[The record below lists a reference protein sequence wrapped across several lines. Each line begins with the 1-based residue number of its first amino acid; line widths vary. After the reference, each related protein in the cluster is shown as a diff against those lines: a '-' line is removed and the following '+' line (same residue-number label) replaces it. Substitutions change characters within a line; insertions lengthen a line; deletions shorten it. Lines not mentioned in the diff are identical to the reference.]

1 MNVIGFLNSA
11 SDDATFA
18 RYKEAFRNGLKENG
32 YVDGQNVKVISRWAE
47 GDYAKLPDLTAELV
61 KSGADLIAT
70 TGGTVAAQ
78 AALKVTKK
86 LPVLFISGFD
96 PAKAGL
102 LKFRNATGVH
112 VATTESVPDRAQ
124 ALRQLVPKA
133 SKVAVL
139 LRPKTF
145 VFEREK
151 ELARKAK
158 LMVVEAKTD
167 KDLRPAIEKAI
178 KQGAG
183 ALMVAA
189 DPYFTDLHKEIIAL
203 TRELNLPAAFAWR
216 QYVEAG
222 GLMSLG
228 PDLSE
233 AYSRIGSYAGLILK
247 GIKPEALRVEM
258 PKTENFELVING
270 NTARALNLEIPSGLR
285 RPVVVI

>member
-11 SDDATFA
+11 SDDAAFA
-18 RYKEAFRNGLKENG
+18 RYVEAFRNGLKDNG

-61 KSGADLIAT
+61 SDGADLIAT

-102 LKFRNATGVH
+102 LKFGNATGVH
-112 VATTESVPDRAQ
+112 VSTTESVPDRAQ
-124 ALRQLVPKA
+124 SLRQLAPKA

-158 LMVVEAKTD
+158 LMIIETKTE
-167 KDLRPAIEKAI
+167 KDLRPACEKAL

-189 DPYFTDLHKEIIAL
+189 DPYFTSLYREIVAL
-203 TRELNLPAAFAWR
+203 TREFNLPAAFAWR
-216 QYVEAG
+216 QYVEEG

-233 AYSRIGSYAGLILK
+233 AYSQIGAYAGLILK
-247 GIKPEALRVEM
+247 GIKPDALRIQM
-258 PKTENFELVING
+258 PKTANFELAING
-270 NTARALNLEIPSGLR
+270 ATARALNIEIPRDFR